1 MKTPSNRNLSKYVII
16 NQLNYEGVSMLAMN
30 QEELFKNIDAF
41 DKAWIKEL
49 NRRKEDLENGNVTTV
64 SGDEVFRKI
73 QQKFKK

>member
-1 MKTPSNRNLSKYVII
+1 
-16 NQLNYEGVSMLAMN
+16 MLAIN

-64 SGDEVFRKI
+64 SGEEVFRKI
-73 QQKFKK
+73 QQKFNL